1 MIPIRD
7 KILCIEPMLQTNFC
21 PSALFYR
28 SAARRE
34 IPLQIKRQPGCE
46 MDNKKKKIE

>member
-34 IPLQIKRQPGCE
+34 TPLQFKRQPGRE
-46 MDNKKKKIE
+46 MDNKKKTTE